1 MASLS
6 RGCKLR
12 ITVVSIAVE
21 DDCYANIF
29 VRGEGVRGRWRGA
42 DKLHYG
48 RCGSGECKKVFRLQ
62 DRDREHDFKAQM

>member
-1 MASLS
+1 M
-6 RGCKLR
+6 
-12 ITVVSIAVE
+12 E
-21 DDCYANIF
+21 
-29 VRGEGVRGRWRGA
+29 GA

>member
-12 ITVVSIAVE
+12 ITVVPAAVE

-29 VRGEGVRGRWRGA
+29 VKWGAGVGVGGGT

-48 RCGSGECKKVFRLQ
+48 RCGSGECKKFFRFQ